1 MTTIYYLTVLEA
13 KGINQDVNRTRL
25 PVVCWDGILL
35 SLCFFLALVAQEFL
49 AYGNI
54 ISISASIFR
63 QPPVSLC
70 SLSPYGPV
78 LCDSV
83 LMKISDVKAACF
95 VPILAEV
102 IAATRIS
109 FSNKGIFWDARGK
122 DFYKY
127 LPEDSLYT
135 GTRVNLREILSI
147 GSNLKL
153 VVCYINPLI

>member
-54 ISISASIFR
+54 ISISASISR
-63 QPPVSLC
+63 QSPVSLC

-78 LCDSV
+78 LYDSV

-95 VPILAEV
+95 VPI
-102 IAATRIS
+102 
-109 FSNKGIFWDARGK
+109 
-122 DFYKY
+122 
-127 LPEDSLYT
+127 
-135 GTRVNLREILSI
+135 
-147 GSNLKL
+147 
-153 VVCYINPLI
+153 